1 MPWEK
6 SFDESDVVEKTM
18 QVFWK
23 KGYAATSISDI
34 LDVTGIKR
42 GSLYNAFDGKDDLF
56 MRGLLK
62 YDAEQ
67 RRSMMRELESVDDP
81 REAISMFFD
90 FIVRRSNSDSDQKG
104 CFLVNTSLE
113 FSQHSEAV
121 QKVVTDAFKEIS
133 AFFEKQIKRG
143 QEGGS
148 IPDTISPRETAK
160 ALVASLV
167 GIRVMGRGTFGKA
180 ALQQIADQA
189 KRLIA

>member
-18 QVFWK
+18 KVFWK

-42 GSLYNAFDGKDDLF
+42 GSLYNAFDGKEDLF

-81 REAISMFFD
+81 RKAISMFFD
-90 FIVRRSNSDSDQKG
+90 YIVRSSNSDCDQKG

-143 QEGGS
+143 QERGS